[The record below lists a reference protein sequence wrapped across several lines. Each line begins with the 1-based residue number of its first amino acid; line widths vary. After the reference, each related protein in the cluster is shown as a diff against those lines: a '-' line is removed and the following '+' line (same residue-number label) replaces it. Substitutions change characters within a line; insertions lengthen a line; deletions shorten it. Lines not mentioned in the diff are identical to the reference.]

1 MRIWLLVLA
10 SCWTGPVAQAPVAPT
25 AVTPVVRMPL
35 KPSGYFVPNLIAHRL
50 ETRAFDE
57 VDVLGGTF
65 AVYDN
70 PIGPH
75 PLTPR
80 FEREML
86 VGRAFTSV
94 PFDDSRLV
102 VEYCI
107 DATGRIASAHVAV
120 QGELQPGPRLLGM
133 PSDQNVLE
141 RLRGWRF
148 APYFVD
154 GKPVMAC
161 SFIDYATIAP

>member
-1 MRIWLLVLA
+1 MRIWLLALA
-10 SCWTGPVAQAPVAPT
+10 SCWTGPVAPAPVAPA
-25 AVTPVVRMPL
+25 AVHAIARMPL
-35 KPSGYFVPNLIAHRL
+35 KPNGYFVPNLIAHRL

-65 AVYDN
+65 AVY

-80 FEREML
+80 FERESL
-86 VGRAFTSV
+86 VGRAFNSA
-94 PFDDSRLV
+94 PFDDSRFV

-120 QGELQPGPRLLGM
+120 QGEVQPGLRLGM

-161 SFIDYATIAP
+161 SFIDYSTIAP